1 MVVFCSNTERWW
13 CQSKVLMWGVAA
25 QLRVHEL
32 SKVLS
37 QPVGHH
43 HLTVLEGLLVPY
55 QEWWCPVLHGCH
67 PYSGVGK
74 EGRVRGG

>member
-32 SKVLS
+32 NKVLS

-55 QEWWCPVLHGCH
+55 QDGGAQSCMVVTPT
-67 PYSGVGK
+67 VGWER
-74 EGRVRGG
+74 EGG